1 MAKKNLEAAAAGTLA
16 DMKQT
21 QAQKIAQQAQAQ
33 EPEKEI
39 TKGFTIWTT
48 PENVRR
54 WKAYQKAK
62 KDTLPT
68 LRAFVETALLDYMR
82 AHPVTDEEREA
93 LLKSLEI

>member
-21 QAQKIAQQAQAQ
+21 QAQKIAQQAQ

-39 TKGFTIWTT
+39 TKGFTIWTA

-68 LRAFVETALLDYMR
+68 LRAFVETAILDYMQ
-82 AHPVTDEEREA
+82 AHPVTDEERKA